1 MVNRKRFVI
10 VGALLAILI
19 SIAFFMGSPMFG
31 NFDQLR

>member
-19 SIAFFMGSPMFG
+19 SIAFFIGSPMFG

>member
-1 MVNRKRFVI
+1 MVNKKRFAM

-19 SIAFFMGSPMFG
+19 SFAFFMGSPMFG

>member
-10 VGALLAILI
+10 VGAVLAILI